1 MNNTPNFNMK
11 IKAILDATK
20 HGERVCEMTG
30 ERWEVTEID
39 IERWRRF
46 NVPPMKVSPKTYFK
60 LMGQLLTGYSWWWN
74 TDVESGKPILSHIHP
89 HTPWLVMDDEAWHQ
103 KDFSEIA
110 SNADMS
116 RPIFDQ
122 LYDLAMRVPM
132 SARKNIER
140 PINSIARISL
150 GDENSYF
157 VEGCRSKRSFYC
169 SDSIDLED
177 CAEVCW
183 SMRVRESYNVM
194 MSFDLHRCRV
204 ARNSRN
210 SFNCDFIFDCWN
222 CESCFMTFNCRRA
235 KYLWDGEQL
244 SEGEW
249 KKRHAGLDLGD
260 RDIFKRLYTDFL
272 HRLGT
277 EAIWPENFNL
287 KAENSS
293 GEYLNNCVNC
303 QNCWY
308 SEGAKDCSWSVWAN
322 LGTEDCVL
330 GCHPGSAH
338 CYGDMIAIHSNDC
351 RFCWVVQQCQ
361 RCEYC
366 IECFDCEDCFGCV
379 GLKRKRFHLFN
390 KAYSESD
397 YRKNLNEIKCA
408 MLDRGEYGMP
418 LYGRFAQ
425 GPFAYSGGSFFLDDK
440 PQEREQL
447 GIVDFET
454 GLDGAFGNWEGKHLL
469 SPSEIPSR
477 LEDADRVKGKAFL
490 DPKLNRPFTLFPA
503 EIDLYKKLGV
513 RVPRWHFTS
522 RVEDIWREMNLFDFE
537 LRMCAKCAVPITV
550 AKNKTFPKRKIY
562 CRSCY
567 LAYLQSRS

>member
-210 SFNCDFIFDCWN
+210 SFNCDFDV
-222 CESCFMTFNCRRA
+222 
-235 KYLWDGEQL
+235 QL
-244 SEGEW
+244 PPREVS
-249 KKRHAGLDLGD
+249 LG
-260 RDIFKRLYTDFL
+260 R
-272 HRLGT
+272 
-277 EAIWPENFNL
+277 
-287 KAENSS
+287 
-293 GEYLNNCVNC
+293 
-303 QNCWY
+303 
-308 SEGAKDCSWSVWAN
+308 GA
-322 LGTEDCVL
+322 
-330 GCHPGSAH
+330 
-338 CYGDMIAIHSNDC
+338 
-351 RFCWVVQQCQ
+351 
-361 RCEYC
+361 
-366 IECFDCEDCFGCV
+366 
-379 GLKRKRFHLFN
+379 
-390 KAYSESD
+390 
-397 YRKNLNEIKCA
+397 
-408 MLDRGEYGMP
+408 
-418 LYGRFAQ
+418 
-425 GPFAYSGGSFFLDDK
+425 
-440 PQEREQL
+440 
-447 GIVDFET
+447 
-454 GLDGAFGNWEGKHLL
+454 
-469 SPSEIPSR
+469 
-477 LEDADRVKGKAFL
+477 
-490 DPKLNRPFTLFPA
+490 TL
-503 EIDLYKKLGV
+503 
-513 RVPRWHFTS
+513 
-522 RVEDIWREMNLFDFE
+522 
-537 LRMCAKCAVPITV
+537 
-550 AKNKTFPKRKIY
+550 
-562 CRSCY
+562 
-567 LAYLQSRS
+567 